1 MPNIGLIVV
10 ILFIALL
17 VMGPEKAIPFARS
30 MGRFIR
36 GFRNYTQNITSDIA
50 KSFDLE
56 GGDTPTS
63 GLKDLAQGLRS
74 DIEKIMSSVDQDVGD
89 VRNSIQAQNKQ
100 IVDSLAKDSQE
111 LKGVLANESQ
121 AIAAIAQT
129 VSSSTQELKET
140 VESQINE
147 TTKTVQTLD
156 TSISESIKE
165 NIDDPLS
172 NLMAKR
178 DGQNQLS

>member
-100 IVDSLAKDSQE
+100 IIDSLAKDSQE

-121 AIAAIAQT
+121 AIAQT

-140 VESQINE
+140 VESQIDE

>member
-30 MGRFIR
+30 MGKFIR
-36 GFRNYTQNITSDIA
+36 GFRNITQNITSDIA
-50 KSFDLE
+50 KSIDLDGE
-56 GGDTPTS
+56 DTPTG
-63 GLKDLAQGLRS
+63 GLKDIAQGLRG
-74 DIEKIMSSVDQDVGD
+74 DLEKIMSSVDQNVGD

-100 IVDSLAKDSQE
+100 ISDSLGKDTLE
-111 LKGVLANESQ
+111 LKEVLASESQ
-121 AIAAIAQT
+121 ALAQT
-129 VSSSTQELKET
+129 VTSSTQELKET

-172 NLMAKR
+172 NLITER

>member
-1 MPNIGLIVV
+1 MPNFGLIVV

-121 AIAAIAQT
+121 AIAQT
-129 VSSSTQELKET
+129 MSSSTQELKET
-140 VESQINE
+140 VDSQINE
-147 TTKTVQTLD
+147 TTKIVQTLD
-156 TSISESIKE
+156 KNISESVKE
-165 NIDDPLS
+165 NIDDPLN
-172 NLMAKR
+172 NLIDGR

>member
-111 LKGVLANESQ
+111 LKGVLANEIQ
-121 AIAAIAQT
+121 AIAQT
-129 VSSSTQELKET
+129 VGSSTQELKET

-156 TSISESIKE
+156 TSISESVKE
-165 NIDDPLS
+165 NIADPMS
-172 NLMAKR
+172 NLITER

>member
-100 IVDSLAKDSQE
+100 IIDSLAKDSQE

-121 AIAAIAQT
+121 AIAQT